1 MNYAENIAMKT
12 YVCRSDWKSW
22 GCPGQKNHAL
32 LIIKSTGE
40 TEIWLG
46 TRSNLSA
53 NVPVEINGLSSI
65 IKMISSFVSPSEKT
79 VWNKSLRLWLKL
91 DPKL

>member
-1 MNYAENIAMKT
+1 M
-12 YVCRSDWKSW
+12 
-22 GCPGQKNHAL
+22 KNHVL

-53 NVPVEINGLSSI
+53 NVPVEINGLYST
-65 IKMISSFVSPSEKT
+65 IKMISAFVSPSEIT
-79 VWNKSLRLWLKL
+79 V
-91 DPKL
+91 